1 VWGGLWGGGWG
12 GGYVVCF
19 DVSFFTKI
27 NGGWWLVVGWLVG
40 GRWWLVV
47 GGWWLVGGGWWLVV
61 GGWWL
66 VVGGWWL
73 VAGGWWLVVGGWWLV
88 VGTSIRGPK
97 MEVLAAIIALST
109 DCEGFISSC
118 KMVTI
123 GDCMGLYH
131 CIKLFK

>member
-1 VWGGLWGGGWG
+1 M
-12 GGYVVCF
+12 
-19 DVSFFTKI
+19 
-27 NGGWWLVVGWLVG
+27 
-40 GRWWLVV
+40 
-47 GGWWLVGGGWWLVV
+47 V

-73 VAGGWWLVVGGWWLV
+73 VAGGWWLV

-123 GDCMGLYH
+123 GDCMGLTVQINILRFYR
-131 CIKLFK
+131 LFRIELVSNNRYCTHN

>member
-1 VWGGLWGGGWG
+1 MITLPPARKGRYIACRTDKEAIPIAWEGW
-12 GGYVVCF
+12 
-19 DVSFFTKI
+19 
-27 NGGWWLVVGWLVG
+27 
-40 GRWWLVV
+40 R
-47 GGWWLVGGGWWLVV
+47 LVV

-73 VAGGWWLVVGGWWLV
+73 VAGGWWLV

-109 DCEGFISSC
+109 DCGGFISSC